1 MKVKIIKI
9 LKLILP
15 IFIGIYLTWYFLT
28 NAISAEKRSFYVA
41 SSLSEDEAVELYN
54 LSFKFGD
61 QLVQKNGTLNNPF
74 QISKAIDI

>member
-28 NAISAEKRSFYVA
+28 NAISAEKRSFYIA

-54 LSFKFGD
+54 SSFKFGD
-61 QLVQKNGTLNNPF
+61 QLVQ
-74 QISKAIDI
+74 